1 MDLRDT
7 PDEAAFREQL
17 RAWLRDNLPAEQ
29 RRRVEPQALRRRLR
43 GADLA
48 GGVRRPRR
56 AVQPPGDRARG
67 VRAPRGAAAHERDR
81 ARHGRAD
88 DHGARHRGAEAPLPP
103 EDAHGRGDLV
113 PGLLRARRR
122 LRPRGGAHAHRG
134 QGRPLPRQRPEG
146 LVVGRAP
153 RELLHPRRPR
163 RSGRAEAT
171 SGPHVRDRGHERAG
185 RRGSSAAPDH
195 RRAGVQR
202 DLLHRRAGAEGEPA
216 RRDRRRLAGR
226 DDDAAARARH
236 ARLRARRRAR
246 AAGDEARRAREGARA
261 PTIRSS
267 ATASRR
273 SGSSCRR

>member
-1 MDLRDT
+1 M
-7 PDEAAFREQL
+7 
-17 RAWLRDNLPAEQ
+17 
-29 RRRVEPQALRRRLR
+29 EPQALRRRLR
-43 GADLA
+43 GPAVA
-48 GGVRRPRR
+48 GGVRRPRC
-56 AVQPPGDRARG
+56 AVQPSGDRARG

-88 DHGARHRGAEAPLPP
+88 DHGARDGGAEAALPA

-113 PGLLRARRR
+113 PGLLRAGRR
-122 LRPRGGAHAHRG
+122 LRPRGRAHADRG
-134 QGRPLPRQRPEG
+134 QGRPLPRQRAEG

-163 RSGRAEAT
+163 RSGRAALQGT
-171 SGPHVRDRGHERAG
+171 DVRDRRHEGAG
-185 RRGSSAAPDH
+185 RRGSSAAADH

-216 RRDRRRLAGR
+216 RRDRRRLAGG

-246 AAGDEARRAREGARA
+246 ARR
-261 PTIRSS
+261 
-267 ATASRR
+267 
-273 SGSSCRR
+273 